1 LTYQKRKVKM
11 LTRTPF
17 TIAPVTRRKVVY
29 PTGEIAHMF
38 AHSTQP
44 EARNVQGNFS
54 FVGAKLLSYTTVIAR
69 RLGADLYL
77 VSSNSYSRTT
87 AGHQSDARQ
96 ATCHDRTLHLP
107 MDRYGNVLASAAQ
120 GEVTELYTKAAS
132 ARTKAVDYTAQAER
146 ICKDMF
152 DYDGTVLVVP
162 SPAEI
167 AAIKQREKASN
178 ALQRERAAELEKI
191 REEANALRKL
201 AALERLEDWRKGAA
215 AISLRDL
222 PAALRLSADGERI
235 ETSHSASVPVRHA
248 KRIWQAVQAN
258 ALPESL
264 QIGQYS
270 TARKALTATHLRIGC
285 HEIAL
290 TELDAIALQLN
301 FGARN
306 V

>member
-1 LTYQKRKVKM
+1 M

-17 TIAPVTRRKVVY
+17 TIAPATLRKVVY

-44 EARNVQGNFS
+44 EARNT
-54 FVGAKLLSYTTVIAR
+54 LYSYTTVIAH

-77 VSSNSYSRTT
+77 VSSNGYSSTT

-96 ATCHDRTLHLP
+96 ATCHARTLHLP
-107 MDRYGNVLASAAQ
+107 MDRYGSVMPAQ
-120 GEVTELYTKAAS
+120 AQDEVTALYAKAAS
-132 ARTKAVDYTAQAER
+132 AKTKAADYTAQAEH

-152 DYDGTVLVVP
+152 DYDGTTLVVP
-162 SPAEI
+162 SPSEI
-167 AAIKQREKASN
+167 AAIKQRAKVASAN
-178 ALQRERAAELEKI
+178 QREHIAALDKI
-191 REEANALRKL
+191 RAKANALRKL
-201 AALERLEDWRKGAA
+201 DALERLEEWRQGAA
-215 AISLRDL
+215 AVSLHSL
-222 PAALRLSADGERI
+222 PTALRLSADGDLI
-235 ETSHSASVPVRHA
+235 ETSAGASIPTRHA

-264 QIGQYS
+264 QVGQYS
-270 TARKALTATHLRIGC
+270 TANKVLTSTHLAIGC

-306 V
+306 VSI